1 MKSNP
6 AIAAPNDGAERA
18 TLFWGLDARQAAI
31 LAGILLVTLAIYL
44 PSLRNGWVLD
54 DRHEFIDNKLIHN
67 WSFLWNS
74 FRYDLWWFRD
84 PARIPQSP
92 YYRPLEN
99 VWFAVNSFLFGAN
112 PALWHLAKIALNVV
126 VVALSFRVAQLLTH
140 SVAIALLTA
149 AIFGTMPANAGAV
162 VYASGIPQPL
172 STAFELGA
180 MICLIRR
187 KRDSSRGLMAATVLY
202 TCAVLTHESAI
213 LFPLIVVAYLFIFED
228 AGGETAGG
236 FMRFRSMLHVCAPFL
251 IVLIAY
257 VCARANALGVH
268 SLFGLRVDTT
278 GTSYSRGFVVVRPAH
293 SRAQVLMTLP
303 AALLTYLA
311 VVAIPG
317 VAGPAHDVDWV
328 MHLRP
333 IVFIDVGVLLALAA
347 IAFIAA
353 RRSPD
358 RRIYLFCA
366 IWIFLTIAPALNLDS
381 ILWLVDDR
389 YLYTPTFGW
398 SLAVAVALTAIA
410 SSGAIAR
417 NIVGVAFAVT
427 IALYVGSI
435 VKIQSYWHDDVA
447 FFSRAVEVAPDLV
460 QNRLDLA
467 NALDSAGNYG
477 EAASVLESAV
487 PFTPNDAHLHLKL
500 AREYQKLGRVLD
512 FEREF
517 RKFAQLSA
525 AMAESKDAA
534 SDAAGEKPAP

>member
-1 MKSNP
+1 MKP
-6 AIAAPNDGAERA
+6 RLAIETSEDELSSGSI
-18 TLFWGLDARQAAI
+18 LWGLSRRDAAI
-31 LAGILLVTLAIYL
+31 LSGILFVTFAIYL

-99 VWFAVNSFLFGAN
+99 VWFAVNAFLFGAN
-112 PALWHLAKIALNVV
+112 PALWHLAKIVLNVV

-140 SVAIALLTA
+140 SVTIALITA
-149 AIFGTMPANAGAV
+149 AIFATMPANAGAV

-187 KRDSSRGLMAATVLY
+187 KRDSSRGLIAAAVFY
-202 TCAVLTHESAI
+202 ACAVLTHESAI
-213 LFPLIVVAYLFIFED
+213 LFPLIVVAYLFIFEGD
-228 AGGETAGG
+228 DDETAGG
-236 FMRFRSMLHVCAPFL
+236 FQRLRSILHACAPFL
-251 IVLIAY
+251 LVLIAY
-257 VCARANALGVH
+257 VCARANALGVD
-268 SLFGLRVDTT
+268 SLFGLRVNAT

-303 AALLTYLA
+303 AVLLTYLA

-317 VAGPAHDVDWV
+317 IAGPAHDVDWV
-328 MHLRP
+328 ARIQP
-333 IVFIDVGVLLALAA
+333 IVFVEVGALLVLAA
-347 IAFIAA
+347 VAFMAA

-366 IWIFLTIAPALNLDS
+366 IWIALTIAPALNLDS

-389 YLYTPTFGW
+389 YLYTPSFGW
-398 SLAVAVALTAIA
+398 SLAVAVAVTAIA
-410 SSGAIAR
+410 SSGSIAR
-417 NIVGVAFAVT
+417 NVVGVALAV
-427 IALYVGSI
+427 IFALYIGSI

-467 NALDSAGNYG
+467 NALDSAGKY
-477 EAASVLESAV
+477 EQAARVLESAV
-487 PFTPNDAHLHLKL
+487 PLTPNDAHLHLKL

-534 SDAAGEKPAP
+534 GDAAGEKPAP